1 MSLVLEKCLNV
12 PTFIY
17 RGKTREGV
25 IRQGEV
31 DAVDQRA
38 ALQVLRRQN
47 VFVTRLREKLTSS
60 FEWRLFSGKARV
72 PQKDLVMLTY
82 QLETL
87 LKAGVPL
94 SQSLE
99 MLATQASSSTV
110 QRILREV
117 KQKVESGASLAEAL
131 HGHPTVF
138 TPWYVSM
145 VEAGEEG
152 GMLDQTFSRLA
163 EHLDKVLRLKQQV
176 KLALAYPLIV
186 VTVAALVL
194 CVLLTWVIPMFAPM
208 YADMGD
214 ALPWPTTVVLEVS
227 RWFQQHGM
235 SAIIGVIGIGLGV
248 PLWATTPSGQRI
260 IEPVLLRVPF
270 VGTLWRKTAV
280 VHVMRTLGA
289 LLRNGVEILRSLE
302 IAKKVSG
309 LISMERALE
318 ETRVSVREG
327 HTLADP
333 LERSGMFPSLVS
345 SMVSVGE
352 ATGTLDTTL
361 EKIADLYERE
371 VDRDVA
377 AFTAVLEPLLIVV
390 LGVGIGFIV
399 VAMYLPIFSMASA
412 FA

>member
-1 MSLVLEKCLNV
+1 M
-12 PTFIY
+12 
-17 RGKTREGV
+17 
-25 IRQGEV
+25 
-31 DAVDQRA
+31 
-38 ALQVLRRQN
+38 
-47 VFVTRLREKLTSS
+47 
-60 FEWRLFSGKARV
+60 
-72 PQKDLVMLTY
+72 
-82 QLETL
+82 
-87 LKAGVPL
+87 
-94 SQSLE
+94 
-99 MLATQASSSTV
+99 
-110 QRILREV
+110 
-117 KQKVESGASLAEAL
+117 
-131 HGHPTVF
+131 
-138 TPWYVSM
+138 
-145 VEAGEEG
+145 
-152 GMLDQTFSRLA
+152 
-163 EHLDKVLRLKQQV
+163 
-176 KLALAYPLIV
+176 
-186 VTVAALVL
+186 TVAALVL

-333 LERSGMFPSLVS
+333 LERSGMFPPLVS

>member
-1 MSLVLEKCLNV
+1 M
-12 PTFIY
+12 PTFVY
-17 RGKTREGV
+17 RGKTRDGV
-25 IRQGEV
+25 IRHGEV

-38 ALQVLRRQN
+38 ALQVLRRQH
-47 VFVTRLREKLTSS
+47 VFVTRLREKLASS
-60 FEWRLFSGKARV
+60 SEWRFFSGNAKV
-72 PQKDLVMLTY
+72 PQQDVVTLTY
-82 QLETL
+82 QLEAL
-87 LKAGVPL
+87 IKAGVPL
-94 SQSLE
+94 SQSLA
-99 MLATQASSSTV
+99 MLAAQVPSSTL

-117 KQKVESGASLAEAL
+117 TQKVESGSSLAAAFR
-131 HGHPTVF
+131 GHPTVF

-176 KLALAYPLIV
+176 TLALAYPLIV
-186 VTVAALVL
+186 VTVAVLVL

-208 YADMGD
+208 YADMRD
-214 ALPWPTTVVLEVS
+214 ALPWPTAVVLEVS
-227 RWFQQHGM
+227 RWFQQRGAA
-235 SAIIGVIGIGLGV
+235 AILGVVGAGLGAS
-248 PLWATTPSGQRI
+248 LWARTPSGRRT

-280 VHVMRTLGA
+280 VHVMSTLGA

-318 ETRVSVREG
+318 ETRLSVREG

-333 LERSGMFPSLVS
+333 LARSGMFPPLVS
-345 SMVSVGE
+345 GMVAVGE
-352 ATGTLDTTL
+352 ATGTLDAAL
-361 EKIADLYERE
+361 EKIAALYERE

-377 AFTAVLEPLLIVV
+377 AFTTVLEPVLIVV

-399 VAMYLPIFSMASA
+399 VAMYLPIFSMAST

>member
-1 MSLVLEKCLNV
+1 M
-12 PTFIY
+12 PTFVY
-17 RGKTREGV
+17 RGKTRDGM
-25 IRQGEV
+25 IRHGEV

-38 ALQVLRRQN
+38 ALQVLRRQH
-47 VFVTRLREKLTSS
+47 VFVTRLREKLASS
-60 FEWRLFSGKARV
+60 SEWRFFSGNAGV
-72 PQKDLVMLTY
+72 PQKDVVTVTY
-82 QLETL
+82 QLEAL
-87 LKAGVPL
+87 IKAGVPL

-99 MLATQASSSTV
+99 MLATQAPSLTL

-117 KQKVESGASLAEAL
+117 TQRVESGSSLAAAFR
-131 HGHPTVF
+131 GHPTVF

-176 KLALAYPLIV
+176 TLALAYPLIV
-186 VTVAALVL
+186 VTVAVLVL

-208 YADMGD
+208 YADMRD
-214 ALPWPTTVVLEVS
+214 ALPWPTAVVLEVS
-227 RWFQQHGM
+227 RWFQQRGVA
-235 SAIIGVIGIGLGV
+235 AILGVVGAGLGAS
-248 PLWATTPSGQRI
+248 LWARTPSGRRI

-280 VHVMRTLGA
+280 VHVMSTLGA

-309 LISMERALE
+309 LLSMERALE
-318 ETRVSVREG
+318 ETRLSVREG

-333 LERSGMFPSLVS
+333 LARSGLFPPLVS

-352 ATGTLDTTL
+352 ATGTLDATL
-361 EKIADLYERE
+361 EKIAALYERE

-377 AFTAVLEPLLIVV
+377 AFTTVLEPVLIVV

-399 VAMYLPIFSMASA
+399 VAMYLPIFSMAST

>member
-1 MSLVLEKCLNV
+1 M

-60 FEWRLFSGKARV
+60 SEWRLFSGNAGV
-72 PQKDLVMLTY
+72 PQKDLVTLTY
-82 QLETL
+82 QLEAL
-87 LKAGVPL
+87 IKAGVPL
-94 SQSLE
+94 AQGLE
-99 MLATQASSSTV
+99 MLTTQASSSTL

-117 KQKVESGASLAEAL
+117 KQKVESGSSLAAAF

-163 EHLDKVLRLKQQV
+163 EHLDNVLRLRQQV
-176 KLALAYPLIV
+176 TLALAYPLIV

-194 CVLLTWVIPMFAPM
+194 GTLLTWVIPMFAPM
-208 YADMGD
+208 YADMSD
-214 ALPWPTTVVLEVS
+214 ALPWPTAVVLELS
-227 RWFQQHGM
+227 RWFQRHGV
-235 SAIIGVIGIGLGV
+235 SAVIGVIGMGLGLR
-248 PLWATTPSGQRI
+248 LWATTPSGQRM

-333 LERSGMFPSLVS
+333 LERSGMFPPLVS
-345 SMVSVGE
+345 SMISVGE
-352 ATGTLDTTL
+352 ATGTLDATL

-377 AFTAVLEPLLIVV
+377 AFTTVLEPLLIVV

-399 VAMYLPIFSMASA
+399 VAMYLPIFSMAST

>member
-1 MSLVLEKCLNV
+1 M

-60 FEWRLFSGKARV
+60 SEWRLFSGSAGV
-72 PQKDLVMLTY
+72 PQKDLVTLTY
-82 QLETL
+82 QLEAL
-87 LKAGVPL
+87 IKAGVPL
-94 SQSLE
+94 SQGLE
-99 MLATQASSSTV
+99 MLTTQASSSTL

-117 KQKVESGASLAEAL
+117 KQKVESGSSLAAAF

-163 EHLDKVLRLKQQV
+163 EHLDNVLRLRQQV
-176 KLALAYPLIV
+176 TLALAYPLIV

-194 CVLLTWVIPMFAPM
+194 GTLLTWVIPMFAPM
-208 YADMGD
+208 YADMSD
-214 ALPWPTTVVLEVS
+214 ALPWPTAVVLELS
-227 RWFQQHGM
+227 RWFQRHGV
-235 SAIIGVIGIGLGV
+235 SAVIGVIGMGLGLR
-248 PLWATTPSGQRI
+248 LWATTPSGQRM

-333 LERSGMFPSLVS
+333 LERSGMFPPLVS
-345 SMVSVGE
+345 SMISVGE
-352 ATGTLDTTL
+352 ATGTLDATL

-377 AFTAVLEPLLIVV
+377 AFTTVLEPLLIVV

-399 VAMYLPIFSMASA
+399 VAMYLPIFSMAST